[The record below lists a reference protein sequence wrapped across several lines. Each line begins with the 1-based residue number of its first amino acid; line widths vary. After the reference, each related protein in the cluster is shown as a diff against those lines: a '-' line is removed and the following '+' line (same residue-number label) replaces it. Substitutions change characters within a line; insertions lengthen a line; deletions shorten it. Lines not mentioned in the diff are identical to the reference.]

1 MKKLSILLIGL
12 LLVSGLA
19 FADFGTVA
27 VTGSASVTWGID
39 LDTNATGF
47 KNAGTSSVSL
57 TLIDKASKETGGDD
71 GLYGYIKVKDYSL
84 KVTDGAF
91 VSSIGSVSASIFVD
105 PAEIVI
111 YTAPGM
117 TWGSATVLETGDAD
131 VKPALAGANTI
142 GGITI
147 KLADLGGM
155 ADVSVYVVSDGDW
168 TSNVANDYAA
178 GTDLSVEVSVLTI
191 SVGGFYGWFNAAA
204 TWGGTAKTVVA
215 LDALNGVTITVGADF
230 VEGVTWEVAAGAV
243 INLTE
248 KNADDKMGNVAVNM
262 FYSTAADLDVTL
274 GVTEPTA
281 GGFVDMLG
289 ATVKV
294 QLFDLTSGTIVWN
307 VDVTGEYATG
317 DVTPYFG
324 FGYGSDTIFNLN
336 AGVKLLAGLTGIDN
350 TTITLDYVSTDLATD
365 NGIITVMAAVK
376 L

>member
-12 LLVSGLA
+12 LLVTGFA
-19 FADFGTVA
+19 FAEFGGVS
-27 VTGSASVTWGID
+27 VSGSASVTWGID
-39 LDTNATGF
+39 LNTNATGF
-47 KNAGTSSVSL
+47 ANAGTSSVTL

-91 VSSIGSVSASIFVD
+91 VSSVGSVSASIFVD

-111 YTAPGM
+111 YKAPGM
-117 TWGSATVLETGDAD
+117 SWGNATVLETGDAD
-131 VKPALAGANTI
+131 VKPALTGANTI

-147 KLADLGGM
+147 KLADLGDM
-155 ADVSVYVVSDGDW
+155 ADVSIYVVSDGDW

-178 GTDLSVEVSVLTI
+178 GADLSVNVSVLTI
-191 SVGGFYGWFNAAA
+191 GLGGFYGWFNAAG
-204 TWGGTAKTVVA
+204 TWGGTASVDVA
-215 LDALNGVTITVGADF
+215 LDAANGVDIAIGVDF

-243 INLTE
+243 VNLTE
-248 KNADDKMGNVAVNM
+248 ANADDDMGNVSVDV
-262 FYSTAADLDVTL
+262 FYSTAADLDVVL
-274 GVTEPTA
+274 GVAEPTA

-289 ATVKV
+289 AGLTVE
-294 QLFDLTSGTIVWN
+294 LFDLLSGTIVWN

-324 FGYGSDTIFNLN
+324 FGYGSDSIFDLN
-336 AGVKLLAGLTGIDN
+336 VGVKLLAGLTGIDN
-350 TTITLDYVSTDLATD
+350 TTITLDYVSTDLSTD
-365 NGIITVMAAVK
+365 NGIITVKAAVK

>member
-1 MKKLSILLIGL
+1 
-12 LLVSGLA
+12 
-19 FADFGTVA
+19 
-27 VTGSASVTWGID
+27 VTWGID